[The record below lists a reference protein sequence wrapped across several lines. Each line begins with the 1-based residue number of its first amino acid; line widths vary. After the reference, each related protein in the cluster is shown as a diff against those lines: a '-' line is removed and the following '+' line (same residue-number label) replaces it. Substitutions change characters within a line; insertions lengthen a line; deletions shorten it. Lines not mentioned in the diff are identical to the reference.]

1 MNSIG
6 MIQIDPTL
14 AIAPIENPQVIA
26 MNAVQEFFV
35 RLKDKLFIKCIF
47 LLEKTD
53 LYKRFYKNI
62 LVKPLDLKT
71 VATKNIRAA
80 LLLAELIIKMENSVR
95 LIMFPR
101 VGNNLC
107 SKINNYAQRYSAEP
121 RVWSV
126 LSDTIRRLNTN

>member
-1 MNSIG
+1 VNSINSSV
-6 MIQIDPTL
+6 
-14 AIAPIENPQVIA
+14 AVAPIRDPSLID
-26 MNAVQEFFV
+26 MGAVQEFFT
-35 RLKDKLFIKCIF
+35 RLKDNLLIQCIF

-62 LVKPLDLKT
+62 LVEPLDLKT

-107 SKINNYAQRYSAEP
+107 RKINDYAQRYSAEP